1 MLRWSHTDWSQSREG
16 NNMLARYLEKQ
27 GGRVTE
33 RGYKVSEWLDGLGFF
48 LLFLAV
54 FGIVGSIESEKW
66 F

>member
-1 MLRWSHTDWSQSREG
+1 MPHSLHTDWSQSREE

-27 GGRVTE
+27 GGRVTA
-33 RGYKVSEWLDGLGFF
+33 RGYKVSEWLDALGVF
-48 LLFLAV
+48 LLILAV

>member
-1 MLRWSHTDWSQSREG
+1 
-16 NNMLARYLEKQ
+16 MLAKYLEKQ
-27 GGRVTE
+27 GSRVTA
-33 RGYKVSEWLDGLGFF
+33 RGYKVSEWLDAVGLF